1 MRYIDSKS
9 KRGYVNLFADYIL
22 KKFDSETIIE
32 VSDCGPFFV
41 VKGETPIKE
50 IVDLGPI
57 KEQFLKDYP
66 NANIKTFNV
75 IDLITYNT
83 ETKLNPT
90 WFKYHYTERPIYSQN
105 VIDGQDRTF
114 GYEQTIITSEFPHGY
129 GLDMGRFEFY
139 FGEYVSNHIFNI
151 TNANSI
157 EIRHTKDEFIENF
170 KLMLS
175 LDKSLLSEDYVF
187 ELLLDVFYTEENI
200 KEIREIINSYDILD
214 DLLNPAESKPWL
226 IKNKIED
233 IVVF

>member
-9 KRGYVNLFADYIL
+9 KRGCVNLFADYIL

-41 VKGETPIKE
+41 VKGETPLTE
-50 IVDLGPI
+50 VVDLGPI

-66 NANIKTFNV
+66 NAYIKTFNV

-83 ETKLNPT
+83 KPKLDPT
-90 WFKYHYTERPIYSQN
+90 WFKYYDTERPIYSQN
-105 VIDGQDRTF
+105 NIDGQDRTF

-175 LDKSLLSEDYVF
+175 LDKSFLSEDYIF
-187 ELLLDVFYTEENI
+187 ELLLDVFYTQENI
-200 KEIREIINSYDILD
+200 KELREIINSYDVLE
-214 DLLNPAESKPWL
+214 DLLNPLESKPWI
-226 IKNKIED
+226 IKNRIED

>member
-41 VKGETPIKE
+41 VKGETPLTE

-66 NANIKTFNV
+66 NAYIKSFNV
-75 IDLITYNT
+75 IDLITYK
-83 ETKLNPT
+83 TKPKLDPT
-90 WFKYHYTERPIYSQN
+90 WFKYYDTERPIFSQTFF
-105 VIDGQDRTF
+105 DGEERTF
-114 GYEQTIITSEFPHGY
+114 GYEQSIITSEFPHGY

-139 FGEYVSNHIFNI
+139 FGEYVSNHIFGI

-157 EIRHTKDEFIENF
+157 ELRYHKDQFIENF

-187 ELLLDVFYTEENI
+187 ELLLDVFYTEETI
-200 KEIREIINSYDILD
+200 KELRTIIDTYDILE
-214 DLLNPAESKPWL
+214 DLLNPFDTKPWI
-226 IKNKIED
+226 IKNRIED